1 MPKRAGVA
9 FALVL
14 LAGIGLYGQD
24 CSTQSYL
31 VTRGTAEAAQG
42 AIVQTIDGA
51 TRSLDVAVSSFAD
64 GAIGDAVVRAG
75 QRGVSVRVILS
86 VSVRTEVSGQ
96 YAKLVAAGVPL
107 KLVPA
112 STPFSY
118 RFAVID
124 RATVVG
130 GSYEWAR
137 GTDQATYGTLT
148 VIRCGSVTSGRSKA
162 EEYAADFSR
171 LWDSLP
177 GVQAAIKPAGA
188 APISM
193 LVAIQEVDTDQQCVL
208 LFNRDTAA
216 ADLSGWIVTDSEGR
230 YVFPQGFELAP
241 GELYHLCIGELNPVD
256 VFLFYLDPEH
266 DELYLIAPDGTL
278 VDQIVW

>member
-1 MPKRAGVA
+1 MSKRLGLALVVVLLVGVA
-9 FALVL
+9 LH
-14 LAGIGLYGQD
+14 GQE

-31 VTRGTAEAAQG
+31 VSRGTAEAAQG

-64 GAIGDAVVRAG
+64 GAIGDAVVRAA
-75 QRGVSVRVILS
+75 QRGISVRVILP
-86 VSVRTEVSGQ
+86 VSARTETGGQ
-96 YAKLVAAGVPL
+96 YAKLTAGSMPL

-112 STPFSY
+112 ATPFSY

-124 RATVVG
+124 GATVISG
-130 GSYEWAR
+130 TYEWAG
-137 GTDQATYGTLT
+137 GTNQTTYGTLT
-148 VIRCGSVTSGRSKA
+148 VIRCGSVASGRSKA
-162 EEYAADFSR
+162 EEYAVDFSR
-171 LWDSLP
+171 FWDSLP
-177 GVQAAIKPAGA
+177 GMQAVMKPAGA
-188 APISM
+188 PPVSM
-193 LVAIQEVDTDQQCVL
+193 LVAIQEIDTDQQCVL
-208 LFNRDTAA
+208 LFNRDTVA
-216 ADLSGWIVTDSEGR
+216 ADLGGWVITDSEGR